1 MRYTVMYMQRKNT
14 LNQKFQVW
22 TSHFSTSVC
31 GTPNEQ
37 AVATTKSVEEGGT
50 DASKGD
56 VGPLFGQTYYKQ

>member
-37 AVATTKSVEEGGT
+37 AASTTTSVEEGGT

-56 VGPLFGQTYYKQ
+56 VSPLSGRTSYKQ